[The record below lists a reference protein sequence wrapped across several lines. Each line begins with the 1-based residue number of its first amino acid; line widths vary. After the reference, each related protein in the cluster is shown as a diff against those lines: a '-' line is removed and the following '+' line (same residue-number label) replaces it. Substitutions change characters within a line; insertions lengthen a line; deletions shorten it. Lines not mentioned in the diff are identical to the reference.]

1 MKNLSWFNKFIF
13 LLNMVLTLVTFV
25 GYVLPFLAPKLFPLL
40 SVLTLF
46 LPTLLIFN
54 CLFVFYWAIQLKR
67 QILLSGILLLIGMPF
82 ISKFYKFGRESV
94 PIDVS
99 DFTIMSYNVRYFNL
113 YDWIDDD
120 VEKNIQDFFVQ
131 KKPDILCI
139 QEFYTKNRLDFSD
152 YPYQYIFHIDEGKG
166 NKSKRMAQTIFSKFP
181 IINKGDIDFENSS
194 NVAIYADILIGKDTV
209 RVYNIHLQSISI
221 SRDIHEEVD
230 QSKSEIIFYRISKAF
245 KMQQLQAE
253 LIKEHKKQCAFPII
267 ICGDM
272 NNSAFSYVYRSIRGS
287 LLDCFE
293 EKGSG
298 LGSTYPYKYY
308 PARIDY
314 IFADKR
320 LKIKSFKNFTGFV
333 NSDHLPIMSRLSFDT
348 DLN

>member
-1 MKNLSWFNKFIF
+1 MNNLSWFNKFIF

-94 PIDVS
+94 PVDVS

-120 VEKNIQDFFVQ
+120 VEKNIQEFFTK

-139 QEFYTKNRLDFSD
+139 QEYYTKNKLNFSD
-152 YPYQYIFHIDEGKG
+152 YPHQYIFLINEDGK
-166 NKSKRMAQTIFSKFP
+166 KLKRVAQAIFSKFP
-181 IINKGDIDFENSS
+181 IINQGDIDFENSS
-194 NVAIYADILIGKDTV
+194 NAAIYADILIGKDTV

-230 QSKSEIIFYRISKAF
+230 QSKSEIIFYKISKAF
-245 KMQQLQAE
+245 KKQQLQAE
-253 LIKEHKKQCAFPII
+253 LIKEHKKQCTFPII

-272 NNSAFSYVYRSIRGS
+272 NNSAFSYVYRSVRGS

-320 LKIKSFKNFTGFV
+320 LKIKSFENFTNFV
-333 NSDHLPIMSRLSFDT
+333 NSDHLPIMSRLYFDT

>member
-1 MKNLSWFNKFIF
+1 MSEVQTPEIQVIINIDGYTEPLFVSKRELFDEEMYMTIVQDENFCKKDRDYLKRYFKERRESGGVATVVYQFGKGCDVVRLGRLFPTLGLGTMRFDIRN
-13 LLNMVLTLVTFV
+13 VLTAL
-25 GYVLPFLAPKLFPLL
+25 K
-40 SVLTLF
+40 
-46 LPTLLIFN
+46 
-54 CLFVFYWAIQLKR
+54 YW
-67 QILLSGILLLIGMPF
+67 
-82 ISKFYKFGRESV
+82 
-94 PIDVS
+94 
-99 DFTIMSYNVRYFNL
+99 
-113 YDWIDDD
+113 
-120 VEKNIQDFFVQ
+120 
-131 KKPDILCI
+131 
-139 QEFYTKNRLDFSD
+139 
-152 YPYQYIFHIDEGKG
+152 
-166 NKSKRMAQTIFSKFP
+166 
-181 IINKGDIDFENSS
+181 DIDFENSS

-245 KMQQLQAE
+245 KKQQLQAE

-272 NNSAFSYVYRSIRGS
+272 NNSAFSYVYRSVRGS
-287 LLDCFE
+287 LLDGFE

-320 LKIKSFKNFTGFV
+320 LKIKSFENFTGFV
-333 NSDHLPIMSRLSFDT
+333 NSDHLPIMSRLSFEAE
-348 DLN
+348 LN